1 MFCRHAVALLQA
13 HRLCVIAGT
22 FRLTSLKAQKANTML
37 YVSKDLEK
45 LKLLIAVKH
54 KQDARKNST
63 ESSSSGDGRHH
74 SSAAIKSVLE
84 SLRKINEHQM

>member
-1 MFCRHAVALLQA
+1 MFCRHAVALPQVQL
-13 HRLCVIAGT
+13 LCVTAGT

-63 ESSSSGDGRHH
+63 EASSSGGGRHH
-74 SSAAIKSVLE
+74 SSVAIKSVLE